1 MNIIAYAGKKFIKNK
16 GFTVICSDV
25 KFAVTADG
33 VKYDCD
39 EKCALILP
47 PLTDCEIC
55 GSAIF
60 VNLEQALLPYKRATI
75 VHDDGSGAI
84 YFAVSLAERYFN
96 SSTQGR
102 NLALAALGDF
112 LTGMLTALSE
122 KSSLSPVTLAVQ
134 AEILSHVSDSSYSLD
149 DGLKKMPLN
158 YDYIRK
164 LFKKETGATPREYLL
179 KERMTLAQ
187 SLLSGGISNRYSRYS
202 VSQVA
207 EACGFSEPLYFS
219 KVFKKYFGKSP
230 SELLKK

>member
-1 MNIIAYAGKKFIKNK
+1 MNFITYAGKKFIKNK
-16 GFTVICSDV
+16 GFTVICSDG

-33 VKYDCD
+33 EKYECD
-39 EKCALILP
+39 AKCAVVLP
-47 PLTDCEIC
+47 PFTDCEIC
-55 GSAIF
+55 GEALY
-60 VNLEQALLPYKRATI
+60 VNLEQALLPYKRAT
-75 VHDDGSGAI
+75 VVPDDGSDAI
-84 YFAVSLAERYFN
+84 YYCLSLAERYFKEDGAKREITL
-96 SSTQGR
+96 SV
-102 NLALAALGDF
+102 LGDF
-112 LTGMLTALSE
+112 LAGMLIALSE

-134 AEILSHVSDSSYSLD
+134 AEILSHVSDATYSLD

-187 SLLSGGISNRYSRYS
+187 SLLCGGISNRYSRYS

-230 SELLKK
+230 SELLKQ